1 MMKNIKEKREKELK
15 RIVRDLYKMK
25 RNQENNR
32 QMIVFDYLHM
42 RVKQMQQ
49 KGLLFEIEIPEEGK
63 DGSQKDSENKRG
75 MGQETFSRTWYRRNR
90 G

>member
-1 MMKNIKEKREKELK
+1 MKSIREKREKEFK

-32 QMIVFDYLHM
+32 QMIIFDYLHM
-42 RVKQMQQ
+42 RVKQMQK

-63 DGSQKDSENKRG
+63 DGS
-75 MGQETFSRTWYRRNR
+75 
-90 G
+90 

>member
-1 MMKNIKEKREKELK
+1 MKNIKEKREKELK

-42 RVKQMQQ
+42 RVKQMQK

-63 DGSQKDSENKRG
+63 DGS
-75 MGQETFSRTWYRRNR
+75 
-90 G
+90 

>member
-1 MMKNIKEKREKELK
+1 MKNIREKREKEFK

-42 RVKQMQQ
+42 RVKQMQK

-63 DGSQKDSENKRG
+63 DGS
-75 MGQETFSRTWYRRNR
+75 
-90 G
+90 

>member
-1 MMKNIKEKREKELK
+1 MKNIKEKREKELK

-49 KGLLFEIEIPEEGK
+49 KGLLFEIEIPEEK
-63 DGSQKDSENKRG
+63 
-75 MGQETFSRTWYRRNR
+75 
-90 G
+90 

>member
-1 MMKNIKEKREKELK
+1 MKSIREKREKEFK

-32 QMIVFDYLHM
+32 QMIVVDYLHM
-42 RVKQMQQ
+42 RVKQMQK

-63 DGSQKDSENKRG
+63 DGS
-75 MGQETFSRTWYRRNR
+75 
-90 G
+90 

>member
-1 MMKNIKEKREKELK
+1 MKNIKEKREKELK

-49 KGLLFEIEIPEEGK
+49 KGLLFEIEIPEEGR
-63 DGSQKDSENKRG
+63 DGS
-75 MGQETFSRTWYRRNR
+75 
-90 G
+90 

>member
-1 MMKNIKEKREKELK
+1 MKSIREKREKEFK
-15 RIVRDLYKMK
+15 RIVRELYRMK

-63 DGSQKDSENKRG
+63 DGS
-75 MGQETFSRTWYRRNR
+75 
-90 G
+90 

>member
-63 DGSQKDSENKRG
+63 DGS
-75 MGQETFSRTWYRRNR
+75 
-90 G
+90 

>member
-1 MMKNIKEKREKELK
+1 MKNIKEKREKELK

-63 DGSQKDSENKRG
+63 DGS
-75 MGQETFSRTWYRRNR
+75 
-90 G
+90 

>member
-1 MMKNIKEKREKELK
+1 MKNIREKREKEFK

-49 KGLLFEIEIPEEGK
+49 KGLLFEIEIPEEK
-63 DGSQKDSENKRG
+63 
-75 MGQETFSRTWYRRNR
+75 
-90 G
+90 

>member
-1 MMKNIKEKREKELK
+1 MKSIREKREKDFK

-42 RVKQMQQ
+42 RVKQMQK

-63 DGSQKDSENKRG
+63 DGS
-75 MGQETFSRTWYRRNR
+75 
-90 G
+90 

>member
-1 MMKNIKEKREKELK
+1 MKSIREKREKEFK

-42 RVKQMQQ
+42 RVKQMQK

-63 DGSQKDSENKRG
+63 DGG
-75 MGQETFSRTWYRRNR
+75 
-90 G
+90 

>member
-1 MMKNIKEKREKELK
+1 MKNIKEKREKELK

-32 QMIVFDYLHM
+32 KMIVFDYLHM

-63 DGSQKDSENKRG
+63 DGS
-75 MGQETFSRTWYRRNR
+75 
-90 G
+90 